1 MKYIRT
7 SITAAVVVSII
18 SCSPKEEPKPMD
30 EGMPSDHENMQM
42 VPDTMKKDSMKDHKH
57 EEAKHEKDAMG
68 TNAKR
73 QEIKSATTQEKSV
86 RIDEQP
92 AISTQENVRD
102 TSGSKKV
109 KKLSRPR

>member
-1 MKYIRT
+1 MKYFRT
-7 SITAAVVVSII
+7 SITAVVAVTII

-30 EGMPSDHENMQM
+30 EGMPSNHENMQM
-42 VPDTMKKDSMKDHKH
+42 APDTTKKDSMKDQEHDDM
-57 EEAKHEKDAMG
+57 KHEKDASSA
-68 TNAKR
+68 NPKR
-73 QEIKSATTQEKSV
+73 QEIKSVTTQEKSV

-92 AISTQENVRD
+92 AVSTQEIVRD

>member
-7 SITAAVVVSII
+7 SIATAVAVSII

-30 EGMPSDHENMQM
+30 EAMPSNHENMQM
-42 VPDTMKKDSMKDHKH
+42 ATDTMKKDSMKDNKH
-57 EEAKHEKDAMG
+57 EEMKHEKDASG
-68 TNAKR
+68 TDVKR
-73 QEIKSATTQEKSV
+73 QEIKSVTTQEKSV

-92 AISTQENVRD
+92 AVSTQEIVRD